1 MAHQPTRDRIDPEKL
16 HINTTPKRRPD
27 WIRVKAP
34 TGQHYERIEH
44 MLKGQHLHT
53 VCEEA
58 GCPNMGEC
66 FNSGTAT
73 FLILGNVC
81 TRSCRF
87 CDIQHG
93 KPEELDW
100 DEPERVAQAVKEMNL
115 KYAVITSVNR
125 DERED
130 GGAPI
135 YAACIRRIR
144 ELQPGCAV
152 EVLIPDFKGSI
163 EALKIVMD
171 AKPTV
176 LNHNL
181 ETVDR
186 LSKAIQPQARKEWSQ
201 ATLVNAKKL
210 DPKAVTKSG
219 IMVGMGE
226 TMEEVKEAMRMLREW
241 EVDLLTIGQYL
252 QPSRRHWPIDRY
264 YTPEEFQELY
274 RYGIEI
280 GFRGVVSA
288 PLVRSSY
295 HAGELTQN
303 LEK

>member
-1 MAHQPTRDRIDPEKL
+1 MSKQPTRDRIDPEKL
-16 HINTTPKRRPD
+16 HIDTAPKRRPD

-34 TGQHYERIEH
+34 AGSNYEKIER
-44 MLKGQHLHT
+44 MLRGRHLHT

-73 FLILGNVC
+73 FLILGDVC

-87 CDIQHG
+87 CDIKHG
-93 KPEELDW
+93 MPDELDW
-100 DEPERVAQAVKEMNL
+100 DEPERVAQSVRQLNL
-115 KYAVITSVNR
+115 RHAVITSVNR

-135 YAACIRRIR
+135 YAAVIRRIR
-144 ELQPGCAV
+144 EVQPGCKV

-163 EALKIVMD
+163 DALKIVMD
-171 AKPTV
+171 EKPDV
-176 LNHNL
+176 LNHNI
-181 ETVDR
+181 ETVSR
-186 LSKAIQPQARKEWSQ
+186 LSKMIQPQARKEWSR
-201 ATLVNAKKL
+201 ATLVNAKIL
-210 DPKAVTKSG
+210 NPEGLTKSG

-226 TMEEVKEAMRMLREW
+226 TIEEVKEAMRDLREW
-241 EVDLLTIGQYL
+241 DVDLLTIGQYL

-264 YTPEEFQELY
+264 YTPVEFVELR
-274 RYGIEI
+274 RYGESI
-280 GFRGVVSA
+280 GFKHVVSA

-295 HAGELTQN
+295 HAAEMTDQV
-303 LEK
+303 

>member
-1 MAHQPTRDRIDPEKL
+1 MAKQPTRDRIDPAKL
-16 HINTTPKRRPD
+16 QIDTSPKRRPS

-34 TGQHYERIEH
+34 TGKNYENIEH
-44 MLKGQHLHT
+44 MLRGQHLHT

-73 FLILGNVC
+73 FLILGDVC

-87 CDIQHG
+87 CDIKHG
-93 KPEELDW
+93 KPAELDW
-100 DEPERVAQAVKEMNL
+100 EEPERIAQAVKSMNL
-115 KYAVITSVNR
+115 RYAVITSVNR

-135 YAACIRRIR
+135 FAACIRRIR
-144 ELQPGCAV
+144 EVQPKCAV
-152 EVLIPDFKGSI
+152 EVLIPDFKGSLA
-163 EALKIVMD
+163 ALKIVMD
-171 AKPTV
+171 EKPEV

-181 ETVDR
+181 ETVER
-186 LSKAIQPQARKEWSQ
+186 LSKHIQHQARKEWSQ
-201 ATLVNAKKL
+201 AILTNAKKL
-210 DPKAVTKSG
+210 DPTTHTKSG

-241 EVDLLTIGQYL
+241 DVDLLTIGQYL
-252 QPSRRHWPIDRY
+252 QPSRQHWPIDRY
-264 YTPEEFQELY
+264 YTPTEFQELY
-274 RYGIEI
+274 QYGIEI
-280 GFRGVVSA
+280 GFLGVESA

-295 HAGELTQN
+295 HAGEMTRK